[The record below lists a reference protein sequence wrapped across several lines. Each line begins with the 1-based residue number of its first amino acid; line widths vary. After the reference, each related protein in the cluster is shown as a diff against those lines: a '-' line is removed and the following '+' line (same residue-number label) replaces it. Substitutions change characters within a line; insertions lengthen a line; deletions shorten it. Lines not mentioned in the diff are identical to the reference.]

1 MIFERNRCIR
11 RATVADAPL
20 LAAWWNDGRLMA
32 HAGFPNGTGQTA
44 EQIAQ
49 DLRTDPHRKRQRFIL
64 EQNHKPV
71 GEMVCMYRDGQTA
84 EIGIKICVEA
94 QNQGLGPCYLTML
107 CGWLFSH
114 GTEKIIVTTDRENHR
129 AQHVY
134 ERLGFR
140 RTAALPDAFKDP
152 QGILHTSL
160 CYNLTPTDFRCAQMK
175 E

>member
-1 MIFERNRCIR
+1 MLVEKELCIR
-11 RATVADAPL
+11 QAAAADAPL

-49 DLRTDPHRKRQRFIL
+49 DLRTDPHSQRQRFIL

-71 GEMVCMYRDGQTA
+71 GEMVCMRGDSRTA

-94 QNQGLGPCYLTML
+94 QNQGLGPRYLSML
-107 CGWLFSH
+107 CGWLFSQGH
-114 GTEKIIVTTDRENHR
+114 ERIIVTTDWENHR

-140 RTAALPDAFKDP
+140 RTAVLPDAFKDP
-152 QGILHTSL
+152 QGILHTSVR
-160 CYNLTPTDFRCAQMK
+160 YDLTPTDFTCAQPK
-175 E
+175 K